1 MLCEAYKNLGSC
13 YTETGRLRES
23 VAAYEGALRINPQFW
38 PALYALLDSK
48 QFLCDW
54 RGRPALLAVLQ
65 DHLHALHTQGR
76 LGAGPDERMH
86 GGLSP
91 FNTLVWPG

>member
-54 RGRPALLAVLQ
+54 RGRPALLAVLT
-65 DHLHALHTQGR
+65 LTISPKALN
-76 LGAGPDERMH
+76 PK
-86 GGLSP
+86 P
-91 FNTLVWPG
+91 